1 MRPSLAFYV
10 RRKAGR
16 GQSLGWKLRTS
27 LSALLVVFIMM
38 ALSFSMSFIRSMAD
52 GLEDVLQLLG
62 GGSVTC
68 LAEPEASMLP
78 GEAIVSAV
86 ESTSALAYSGDATA
100 LVSVKGVDD
109 DYFFP
114 TRREALDVQLVENPT
129 SLHSVV
135 VSRQLADQLGVEAG
149 GRMALMLF
157 DSSLGRARPVY
168 LFIGGTYNTG
178 YGEFDSVLVFTSRAI
193 IDGQSSWEVMTEG
206 DADAL
211 ASSLSSA
218 GIPSMSYR
226 QANRSIWANI
236 QLSVT
241 SLSVIVI
248 LIAFLA
254 GFFALSLAAEYIER
268 DRRDIAF
275 MLLMGTSSREME
287 SCYVRI
293 TLKRVAVA
301 ASAGTILGLVLAS
314 IAIPLLSHLDASAFP
329 ALQSYVTNFSLH
341 IPVLML
347 IAMVIAML
355 LSASVSLHL
364 SLRKA
369 LGSSLRQALLS

>member
-27 LSALLVVFIMM
+27 LSTLLVVFIMM

-78 GEAIVSAV
+78 EDAIVSAV
-86 ESTSALAYSGDATA
+86 ESTSALAYSGHATA

-114 TRREALDVQLVENPT
+114 SRREALDVQLVENPT

-135 VSRQLADQLGVEAG
+135 VSRQLADQLSVEAG

-314 IAIPLLSHLDASAFP
+314 IAIPLLSQLDASAFP

-341 IPVLML
+341 VPVLML